1 MVYVMNIKKIFYM
14 LSLLLV
20 FTCCVWLLHAD
31 QPNLRSN
38 QTGIL
43 DSEKNISSVFNAG
56 ELQKVWD
63 RI

>member
-1 MVYVMNIKKIFYM
+1 MVCVMNIKKIFYL

-31 QPNLRSN
+31 QSSLRLDHSDR
-38 QTGIL
+38 L
-43 DSEKNISSVFNAG
+43 DSEKNISSIFNAE
-56 ELQKVWD
+56 ELQDVWG